1 MQAGVSAVLCKGLV
15 LSASAVSIPV
25 ATRYLGAEQFG
36 VWVTISTTLTLLIML
51 DLGISNTITNRLSEA
66 YARNDKQ
73 LAGSYATTG
82 LFIMVLIA
90 IAMGLAGAAFWPF
103 IDWGGIFRLTGHP
116 ERKLVSHAVAAA
128 YIVFLF
134 GLPAGLA
141 AKFLGG
147 YQEVKTANIVA
158 AIGAV
163 ANLAAVIGVALL
175 HGGLTAFVAASSGA
189 IVGTNLGCLVW
200 LWLWHK
206 PWLKPAI
213 HHWKPA
219 LVRPL
224 LRSGTDFFLLQI
236 AGLIV
241 FNSDN
246 LVIAHYLGVQQVTP
260 YSVTWRLVGY
270 AAALQIIL
278 TPALWPAYAEAWV
291 RHDLRWIRAT
301 LGKVMASTMTVAAI
315 VSMVLILYGRFIIR
329 IWAGPSAVPSQ
340 MLLVLMCAWIL
351 ISTFMANTATVLA
364 ATDNARLQA
373 RLSLIAAG
381 INLAASIWLVQRIGP
396 AGVLLGTI
404 GSYLLVLI
412 VPQTWKAMQ
421 VLRIIESPQDGHV

>member
-1 MQAGVSAVLCKGLV
+1 
-15 LSASAVSIPV
+15 
-25 ATRYLGAEQFG
+25 
-36 VWVTISTTLTLLIML
+36 
-51 DLGISNTITNRLSEA
+51 
-66 YARNDKQ
+66 
-73 LAGSYATTG
+73 
-82 LFIMVLIA
+82 
-90 IAMGLAGAAFWPF
+90 
-103 IDWGGIFRLTGHP
+103 
-116 ERKLVSHAVAAA
+116 
-128 YIVFLF
+128 
-134 GLPAGLA
+134 
-141 AKFLGG
+141 
-147 YQEVKTANIVA
+147 
-158 AIGAV
+158 
-163 ANLAAVIGVALL
+163 
-175 HGGLTAFVAASSGA
+175 
-189 IVGTNLGCLVW
+189 
-200 LWLWHK
+200 
-206 PWLKPAI
+206 LKPAI

-301 LGKVMASTMTVAAI
+301 LGKV
-315 VSMVLILYGRFIIR
+315 IIR